1 MLNNSLQNHLRSI
14 DSVNDVLTL
23 ITYSVEKPSQNFF
36 GMLTAI
42 KSRSNERPRH
52 AHRSLANRFSLF
64 EFSVVCG

>member
-23 ITYSVEKPSQNFF
+23 ITYSVEKPSQIFF

-42 KSRSNERPRH
+42 ESRSKERPRH
-52 AHRSLANRFSLF
+52 AQR
-64 EFSVVCG
+64 